1 MANKKNAK
9 NKSKSPKTKTNAS
22 SNAVANEINTE
33 VIAVALSTVNQ
44 PIFMKVCRLCEAKD
58 GPFLNIFDSEKIT
71 AKKIEDLM
79 PFWIAEN
86 DDLPHKICFRCS
98 AKVEELYEFVN
109 KCVKTQESLRK
120 AVGKREP
127 LPVKTKRRAIW
138 EEKLNK
144 SNMSNDDI
152 CDAIIKKAMEGIV
165 DIPKTLLTKESDK
178 TCSATRGSK
187 NTDVKTEVGK
197 QYKSDCSE
205 NEDDV
210 TLNEIKMSRNDGNG
224 KKSRLSYS
232 ETSQNELEHN
242 LIQTPRTRRNASKQQ
257 LNAEKTVQK
266 DTNTDDN
273 NSDNNIVA
281 KHNNENNKDESK
293 SESSEN
299 AKPFDIMDH
308 VSMIKVNGVGVL
320 FQCKLCNRNF
330 LKKEVVI
337 SHGCA
342 KTGVPKVDIC
352 NMYIPPEPP
361 KVTTIK
367 YINTKI
373 GADYKNTIAEE
384 NKSLPENESIKTT
397 AVTPNV
403 KRKIGPASKIGRRV
417 DNSNTASET
426 IQSSK
431 EWLEISMPSDKAQQS
446 SNIQTPSVHFP
457 TVPCLNSRYKL
468 VRGPNNTFTL
478 VEDTSVNND
487 SEMKSVPSE
496 KRRKSESPEIIDLD
510 ASPVTEKKNTNQNSK
525 RTNIG
530 KSASRIAHNASK
542 QTPSTES
549 SQNQPYPVGL
559 FQTVPHHSTSFNQTP
574 DSDQVPF
581 TTPAMKKQS
590 YTIVQTGNPS
600 KLLIS
605 TKPQQDVDEVPKKK
619 QRKPKLA
626 PKTDDSSKEPFSV
639 VLEDTAPP
647 KDPGFFTF
655 INVDPLLQPSYV
667 LPTDNIIQE
676 SQITTSTPVANKVPE
691 SSKDKDKDKYTCNF
705 CGAKFNREKKLNAH
719 IYSHYNVEED
729 HSQEEKSSRKRTRK

>member
-1 MANKKNAK
+1 MAKKKSTK
-9 NKSKSPKTKTNAS
+9 NKSKSSKPITNAS
-22 SNAVANEINTE
+22 STVAKAINTDM
-33 VIAVALSTVNQ
+33 IAAALSTVNQ

-71 AKKIEDLM
+71 AKKIEELM

-120 AVGKREP
+120 ALGKKEP
-127 LPVKTKRRAIW
+127 LPVKTKTRAIW

-152 CDAIIKKAMEGIV
+152 CDALIKKAMEGIV
-165 DIPKTLLTKESDK
+165 EIPKPLLTKESDK
-178 TCSATRGSK
+178 TRSSTRGSK
-187 NTDVKTEVGK
+187 NTDIKTEVGK
-197 QYKSDCSE
+197 QCKSDCSE

-210 TLNEIKMSRNDGNG
+210 TLDEIKMIKNDGNG
-224 KKSRLSYS
+224 KTKSRLSHS
-232 ETSQNELEHN
+232 ETTQNELQHN
-242 LIQTPRTRRNASKQQ
+242 VVQAPHTRRNASKQK
-257 LNAEKTVQK
+257 LIAEKTVQK

-273 NSDNNIVA
+273 KSDNNA
-281 KHNNENNKDESK
+281 NKKDDSK
-293 SESSEN
+293 SKSSEN

-352 NMYIPPEPP
+352 KMYIPPAPP

-367 YINTKI
+367 YINSRI
-373 GADYKNTIAEE
+373 GGDIINTIADE
-384 NKSLPENESIKTT
+384 NKSLQENETIKTT
-397 AVTPNV
+397 AITPSV

-417 DNSNTASET
+417 DDSNTASET
-426 IQSSK
+426 LQPSK
-431 EWLEISMPSDKAQQS
+431 EWLEIAVPSDKAQQS
-446 SNIQTPSVHFP
+446 SNIQMPSVNFP
-457 TVPCLNSRYKL
+457 TVPSLNSRYKL
-468 VRGPNNTFTL
+468 IRGPNNTFTL
-478 VEDTSVNND
+478 VEDTS
-487 SEMKSVPSE
+487 SEMESAPSE

-510 ASPVTEKKNTNQNSK
+510 ASPVNATKNTNQNSK
-525 RTNIG
+525 KTNTG

-542 QTPSTES
+542 QTPQTES
-549 SQNQPYPVGL
+549 SSRNQPYPVGL
-559 FQTVPHHSTSFNQTP
+559 FQTVPHHSASFNQTS
-574 DSDQVPF
+574 DADQVPF

-605 TKPQQDVDEVPKKK
+605 TKPQQAVDEVPKKK
-619 QRKPKLA
+619 QRKQKHTP
-626 PKTDDSSKEPFSV
+626 DDSSKEPFSV

-676 SQITTSTPVANKVPE
+676 SQITTSTPVANKEPE
-691 SSKDKDKDKYTCNF
+691 SSKDKDKDKYTCNL
-705 CGAKFNREKKLNAH
+705 CGSRFNREKKLNAH

-729 HSQEEKSSRKRTRK
+729 HSQEEKPSRKRTRK